1 MPPLIAR
8 PRDPPPLSE
17 NGEAPLRR
25 RSLAASAALHAGI
38 VLALL
43 LLLRSTPLPEEP
55 VVKVTVLPDGP
66 GAAGAVGGAGG
77 GGGEAREAQSA
88 SAQAAPDDTPPA
100 APPANE
106 TPAETE
112 AEAAPSPA
120 PSEREPPPSPPSPT
134 ATAVALDSPP
144 PPPRQK
150 PRLSHEHRPPPTSPA
165 PRAAETPSEGPVQ
178 IAAAPAIT
186 PTPGTPGAG
195 SGPGGTGG
203 VGTGADGAGHGAIG
217 DGPLEG
223 PGDDYLQ
230 RLKRWLNKYKHYPK
244 DAIDK
249 KQEGRL
255 VVSFVILRD
264 GTVLDPRI
272 ERSSGILSLDAAAIE
287 MLHAASPVPPLP
299 ETYRGERAT
308 LDLPVGYSIGLLD
321 KLF

>member
-1 MPPLIAR
+1 MLPLIAR
-8 PRDPPPLSE
+8 PRDPPPPLSE
-17 NGEAPLRR
+17 NGEVALRR

-55 VVKVTVLPDGP
+55 VVKVTVLQDGP
-66 GAAGAVGGAGG
+66 GAAGAAGGAGG
-77 GGGEAREAQSA
+77 GGDAREAQSA
-88 SAQAAPDDTPPA
+88 SAQAPPKDTPPA

-112 AEAAPSPA
+112 AEAAPSAA
-120 PSEREPPPSPPSPT
+120 PPQLEPPPSPASPT
-134 ATAVALDSPP
+134 ATAAALDSPP

-150 PRLSHEHRPPPTSPA
+150 PRLSHEHRPPRTSPT

-178 IAAAPAIT
+178 IAAVPAIT

-195 SGPGGTGG
+195 SGPGGTRG
-203 VGTGADGAGHGAIG
+203 VGSGADGAGHGAIG
-217 DGPLEG
+217 NGPLEG

-272 ERSSGILSLDAAAIE
+272 EHSSGIPSLDAAAIE